1 MLKHFIPKI
10 SPVANPK
17 NIVTF
22 ENYRITVLDQGLF
35 RIEQNMDLTF
45 HDSAT
50 QSVWFRNMPPQSFQ
64 VKRDGKNISITTDRA
79 SLVISPIFSESYII
93 INGRKLPLENSE
105 NLLGTYRTLDCY
117 DGEISIRTTETLKLD
132 NGVCS
137 KNGLAVMD
145 DSASLLLCEDGT
157 LAPPSEDVLDL
168 YVFAY
173 GTDYRSAVRSL
184 YSICGY
190 PPMLPRFA
198 FGNWWSRYHAYSDK
212 EYLHLLD
219 SFEENGIP
227 LTVATLD
234 VDWHYSD
241 RVDEEKQ
248 ITAQGKNTK
257 ERGCLPT
264 TETTRIG
271 WTGYSWNQ
279 NLFPDYKTFLREL
292 KARDL
297 KITLNL
303 HPSFGVR
310 YYEDMYAEMATA
322 MGVDPATEQVIDF
335 NISNPTFLKAYFEIL
350 HHPYEKDGVD
360 FWWIDWQQGSVSEMD
375 GLDPLW
381 ALNHYHYLDN
391 GRKSE
396 LPLIM
401 SRYAGIGSHRYPIG
415 FSGDTT
421 ISWKTLELMPY
432 FTATASNIGYT
443 WWGHDI
449 GGHHLGV
456 KDDELYLRFLQFG
469 VFNPINRMHC
479 TDSQLI
485 TKEPWMYENG
495 IGELTQKMMIL
506 RHRMIPFLY
515 HCNYLT
521 HAQGLSLC
529 EPLYYSYPDAT
540 ESYQFKNQ
548 YLFGQQMIVAPI
560 TRHSQQ
566 NGLSELQVWL
576 PEGVWTDFFTGDIY
590 RVGKG
595 GKVFTCVRPLDS
607 IPVFVRSGAVI
618 PLSCD
623 GGNRCDN
630 PHSLEARIYN
640 GNGISELYEDSGSD
654 TAFTKF
660 RLEESNGVQSVTVW
674 VEGNTRVIPSGRT
687 LKLTFPN
694 IIIHHPA
701 DQALELQRAEAIV
714 TVLKDGIP
722 CEATV
727 RAYGEVSVTVRN
739 FDANAVYTMQIAAEP
754 LPILKEAARAVIAKL
769 QKTQGV
775 FATRDKLL
783 KILLRAKNVN
793 SLANRVWLS
802 DLTDLEKARLTETIF
817 TD

>member
-1 MLKHFIPKI
+1 MLKHCIPKL
-10 SPVANPK
+10 SPLPDPANV
-17 NIVTF
+17 VTF
-22 ENYRITVLDQGLF
+22 ADYRITVLDQGLF
-35 RIEQNMDLTF
+35 RIEKNADRVF

-50 QSVWFRNMPPQSFQ
+50 QSVWFRNMPPQDFQ
-64 VKRDGKNISITTDRA
+64 ISRDTEQLCITTSRA
-79 SLVISPIFSESYII
+79 QLTVTKNFSESYII

-105 NLLGTYRTLDCY
+105 NLLGTFRTLDCY
-117 DGEISIRTTETLKLD
+117 DGTVSIRTTETLKLD

-145 DSASLLLCEDGT
+145 DRASLLLNEDGT
-157 LAPPSEDVLDL
+157 LAPPSDNLLDL

-173 GTDYRSAVRSL
+173 GTDYRAAVRAL
-184 YSICGY
+184 YAICG
-190 PPMLPRFA
+190 PAPLLPRYA
-198 FGNWWSRYHAYSDK
+198 FGNWWSRYHAYSDR

-219 SFEENGIP
+219 TFAENGIP

-241 RVDEEKQ
+241 NVDEEKQ

-257 ERGCLPT
+257 DRGCLPT
-264 TETTRIG
+264 AETARIG

-279 NLFPDYKTFLREL
+279 RLFPDYRAFLKEL
-292 KARDL
+292 KARNL

-322 MGVDPATEQVIDF
+322 MGVDPATERVIDF
-335 NISNPTFLKAYFEIL
+335 NISNPAFLKAYLEIL
-350 HHPYEKDGVD
+350 HHPYERDGVD

-391 GRKSE
+391 GRKTDF
-396 LPLIM
+396 PLIM

-469 VFNPINRMHC
+469 VFNPMNRMHC
-479 TDSQLI
+479 TDSQIL

-495 IGELTQKMMIL
+495 IGELARRMMIL

-521 HAQGLSLC
+521 HTRGLSLC
-529 EPLYYSYPDAT
+529 EPLYYSYPDAP

-548 YLFGQQMIVAPI
+548 YLFGQHMIVAPI
-560 TRHSQQ
+560 TKRSQQ
-566 NGLSELQVWL
+566 NGLSELAVWL

-590 RVGKG
+590 RVGKNG
-595 GKVFTCVRPLDS
+595 RVFTAVRPLDS
-607 IPVFVRSGAVI
+607 IPAFVRAGSVI

-623 GGNRCDN
+623 SGNGCEN
-630 PHSLEARIYN
+630 PQTLEARVYN
-640 GNGISELYEDSGSD
+640 GNGLCELFEDGD
-654 TAFTKF
+654 AGEAFTKF
-660 RLEESNGVQSVTVW
+660 RLEEQTGTQSVTVW
-674 VEGNTRVIPSGRT
+674 MEGAADVIPSHRT

-694 IIIHHPA
+694 VVIHHPA
-701 DQALELQRAEAIV
+701 DQALELQRADAEI
-714 TVLKDGIP
+714 TVLKNGAP
-722 CEATV
+722 CDALV
-727 RAYGEVSVTVRN
+727 RAYGEVSVLIR
-739 FDANAVYTMQIAAEP
+739 DLDPNAVYTVQVTAEP
-754 LPILKEAARAVIAKL
+754 LPLLKEAARAVIAKL
-769 QKTQGV
+769 QKTQGS
-775 FATRDKLL
+775 FSTRDKLL
-783 KILLRAKNVN
+783 KTLLRAKNVS

-802 DLTDLEKARLTETIF
+802 DLTELEKARLTETIF
-817 TD
+817 PD